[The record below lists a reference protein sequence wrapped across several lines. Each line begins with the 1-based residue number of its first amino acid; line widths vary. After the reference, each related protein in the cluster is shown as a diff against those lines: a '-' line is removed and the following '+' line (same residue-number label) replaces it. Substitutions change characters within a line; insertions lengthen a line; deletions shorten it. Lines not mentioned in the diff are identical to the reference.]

1 MSSFEESSRTGP
13 ICPRCGTENLSE
25 AVFCKKCGKRLDGM
39 SVCPNCGKLT
49 PADGE
54 FCIFCGANRNSL
66 VEENRKVIV
75 NAQSKVASA
84 STAVVSSPES
94 QKQNVEP
101 VISPSHPRTG
111 KAKKVLNLVS
121 FITGCLTLLVSVV
134 FSFLIGASVSA
145 TGTSVSL
152 GEAYIY
158 DYFSNDVYNAVFNGG
173 DAGVYGAIGPVLGTV
188 GVVAGLIGIVVVV
201 ILAIKAIVQCVS
213 KKEWSG
219 LTSYAVL
226 AYFVFLSSAALFML
240 NASSGSSAAGV
251 DMIYV
256 LNGATIAGIVLGAI
270 FLVTT
275 IVLDAVNARVVGT
288 LRSYIVHGC
297 STVVIGLVGVL
308 VLAFVGFGL
317 LTTSVSYQGVT
328 SSTTYGLL
336 SFSNL
341 MYAMAS
347 QLFYAESAI
356 WNEFV
361 GNFVASLFLM
371 ILTFALSAAFL
382 IFFILTMKDTLSRF
396 GYRFSKNTVKFGL
409 LSGAAAVLLGLVK
422 LILPLCIAPYF
433 FGSAN
438 VNLAA
443 PIMLIVFGLLIVASV
458 LVTQMLMKK
467 TDSATAE

>member
-111 KAKKVLNLVS
+111 KARKVLNLVS

-145 TGTSVSL
+145 AGNSVSL
-152 GEAYIY
+152 GETNIY
-158 DYFSNDVYNAVFNGG
+158 DYFSNDVYNAIFNGG

-188 GVVAGLIGIVVVV
+188 GVVAGLIGIVIVV

-213 KKEWSG
+213 KNEWSG

-226 AYFVFLSSAALFML
+226 AYFVFLSSAALPNRAWL
-240 NASSGSSAAGV
+240 LKGSQATSIRSTISRSLRPIRKRSPPDRRGDSPDRDSPSTYSSK
-251 DMIYV
+251 
-256 LNGATIAGIVLGAI
+256 
-270 FLVTT
+270 
-275 IVLDAVNARVVGT
+275 R
-288 LRSYIVHGC
+288 
-297 STVVIGLVGVL
+297 
-308 VLAFVGFGL
+308 
-317 LTTSVSYQGVT
+317 
-328 SSTTYGLL
+328 
-336 SFSNL
+336 
-341 MYAMAS
+341 
-347 QLFYAESAI
+347 
-356 WNEFV
+356 
-361 GNFVASLFLM
+361 
-371 ILTFALSAAFL
+371 
-382 IFFILTMKDTLSRF
+382 
-396 GYRFSKNTVKFGL
+396 
-409 LSGAAAVLLGLVK
+409 
-422 LILPLCIAPYF
+422 
-433 FGSAN
+433 
-438 VNLAA
+438 
-443 PIMLIVFGLLIVASV
+443 
-458 LVTQMLMKK
+458 
-467 TDSATAE
+467 